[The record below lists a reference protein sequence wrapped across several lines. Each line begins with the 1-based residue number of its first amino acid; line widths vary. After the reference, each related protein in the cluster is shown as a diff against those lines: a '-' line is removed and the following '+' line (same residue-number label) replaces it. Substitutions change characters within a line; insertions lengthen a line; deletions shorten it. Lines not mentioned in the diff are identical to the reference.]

1 MTLPFAPDDPQFY
14 LADPHAV
21 FKRLRAEDPLAWYEA
36 GEFWCATKHADVR
49 AVSAN
54 PRIFSSA
61 HGTQIFEVAIRRD
74 GGQPENAENMATALI
89 QMDPP
94 AHNQHRKLLIQGLT
108 SRAVEKL
115 EPRIRE
121 ITRQSLDVISPGETA
136 DFVEHVAIPLPMLV
150 IAELLG
156 VPTEDRHRFR
166 VWSDI
171 MIEAGGGGVNEK
183 ILATITEIYRY
194 FADQLEEHRTSP
206 RDDILS
212 ILLAAEV
219 DGQKLTQGDILMF
232 CMVLLVAGNETTRN
246 LISGGALALLEHPD
260 QKQRLVDERE
270 LIPNAVEE
278 MLRWVTPV
286 MNFVRRAT
294 TDTELRGRKI
304 ANGDYIALFY
314 GSANRDEEVFGDDAD
329 VFDIG
334 RENASQ
340 NLAFG
345 HGEHLCMGAPLA
357 RLEARVMFEELLARF
372 PNLELAAPVQRLPS
386 VLINGIVEMPVVF
399 NP

>member
-1 MTLPFAPDDPQFY
+1 MALPFAPDDPDFY

-21 FKRLRAEDPLAWYEA
+21 FKRLRAEEPLTWYRA

-49 AVSAN
+49 EISAN
-54 PRIFSSA
+54 PKIFSSE

-74 GGQPENAENMATALI
+74 GGQPENAENMAIPLI

-94 AHNQHRKLLIQGLT
+94 LHNKHRKLLIQGLT
-108 SRAVEKL
+108 SRAVLGL

-121 ITRQSLDVISPGETA
+121 ITRQSLDAISPGEIK
-136 DFVEHVAIPLPMLV
+136 DFVEHVAIPLPMMV

-156 VPTEDRHRFR
+156 VPTEDRGRFR
-166 VWSDI
+166 VWSDV
-171 MIEAGGGGVNEK
+171 MIEAGGGGLNER
-183 ILATITEIYRY
+183 ILATITEIYHY
-194 FADQLEEHRTSP
+194 FAEQIEEHRASP
-206 RDDILS
+206 RADILS
-212 ILLAAEV
+212 TLLSAEV
-219 DGQKLTQGDILMF
+219 DGENLTQGDILMF

-246 LISGGALALLEHPD
+246 LISGGALALLENPD
-260 QKQRLVDERE
+260 QKQRLVEEPE

-278 MLRWVTPV
+278 MLRYVTPV

-294 TDTELRGRKI
+294 ADTELRGRKI
-304 ANGDYIALFY
+304 AKGDYVALFY

-329 VFDIG
+329 SFDVL

-357 RLEARVMFEELLARF
+357 RMEARVMFEELLARF
-372 PNLELAAPVQRLPS
+372 PNFMLAAPAQRLSS
-386 VLINGIVEMPVVF
+386 VLINGVVKMPVVF

>member
-1 MTLPFAPDDPQFY
+1 MALPFAPDDPAFY

-21 FKRLRAEDPLAWYEA
+21 FKRLRAEDPLTWYEA
-36 GEFWCATKHADVR
+36 GGFWCATLYADVR
-49 AVSAN
+49 EISVN

-74 GGQPENAENMATALI
+74 GGHPENAENMATPLI

-94 AHNQHRKLLIQGLT
+94 LHNQHRKLLIKALT
-108 SRAVEKL
+108 LRAVKQL

-121 ITRQSLDVISPGETA
+121 ITRKSLKAISPGATA

-156 VPTEDRHRFR
+156 VPSEDRGRFR
-166 VWSDI
+166 VWSDV
-171 MIEAGGGGVNEK
+171 MIEAGGGGVNKK
-183 ILATITEIYRY
+183 ILATITELYGY
-194 FADQLEEHRTSP
+194 FAEQLEEHRTSP

-212 ILLAAEV
+212 TLLTAEV
-219 DGQKLTQGDILMF
+219 DGKELTQADILMF

-246 LISGGALALLEHPD
+246 LISGGALALAENPD
-260 QKQRLVDERE
+260 QKRRLLDDPE

-294 TDTELRGRKI
+294 ADTELRGRKI
-304 ANGDYIALFY
+304 AKGDYVGLFY

-329 VFDIG
+329 AFDVG
-334 RENASQ
+334 RESASQ

-345 HGEHLCMGAPLA
+345 HGEHLCMGASLA

-372 PNLELAAPVQRLPS
+372 PNFELAGPVKRLPS
-386 VLINGIVEMPVVF
+386 ILINGVVEMPVVF

>member
-14 LADPHAV
+14 LADPNAV
-21 FKRLRAEDPLAWYEA
+21 FKRLRSEDPLAWYEP

-49 AVSAN
+49 EISAN
-54 PRIFSSA
+54 PKIFSSE
-61 HGTQIFEVAIRRD
+61 HGTQIFEIPIRRD
-74 GGQPENAENMATALI
+74 GGQPENSENMAQPLI

-94 AHNQHRKLLIQGLT
+94 LHNQHRKLLIQELT
-108 SRAVEKL
+108 VRAVQGL

-121 ITRQSLDVISPGETA
+121 ITRQSLDAISPGETK

-156 VPTEDRHRFR
+156 VPTDDWARFR
-166 VWSDI
+166 IWSDI

-183 ILATITEIYRY
+183 ILATITDIYRY
-194 FADQLEEHRTSP
+194 FSERLKEHTESP
-206 RDDILS
+206 REDILS
-212 ILLAAEV
+212 TLLTAEI
-219 DGQKLTQGDILMF
+219 DGKRLEHGDILMF

-246 LISGGALALLEHPD
+246 LISGGARALLENPD
-260 QKQRLVDERE
+260 QKQLLVDDPER
-270 LIPNAVEE
+270 IPNGVEE
-278 MLRWVTPV
+278 MLRYVTPV

-294 TDTELRGRKI
+294 ADTELRGHKI
-304 ANGDYIALFY
+304 AKGDYVALFY
-314 GSANRDEEVFGDDAD
+314 GSANRDEEVFGDDSDSFD
-329 VFDIG
+329 VL
-334 RENASQ
+334 RETASQ

-357 RLEARVMFEELLARF
+357 RMEARVMFEELLTRF
-372 PNLELAAPVQRLPS
+372 PNLKPAGPAEQLS
-386 VLINGIVEMPVVF
+386 SILINGVVKMPVAF